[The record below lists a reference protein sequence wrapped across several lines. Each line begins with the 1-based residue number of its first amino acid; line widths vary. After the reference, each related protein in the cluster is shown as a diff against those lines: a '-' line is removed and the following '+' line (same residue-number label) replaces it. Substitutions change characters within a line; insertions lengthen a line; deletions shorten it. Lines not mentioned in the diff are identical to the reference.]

1 MMDSRALGP
10 DTRSNRIESWYRTQ
24 DQLVNI
30 QENNNKNNIYT
41 KNNNIYNTNNY
52 IKNFKNIYNTNNNI
66 FILILWIIIKIIIL

>member
-1 MMDSRALGP
+1 
-10 DTRSNRIESWYRTQ
+10 
-24 DQLVNI
+24 LVNI